1 MGERALNRFAGE
13 THIGLRRLSW
23 LPLMVTLA
31 LLILDVTT
39 NPITAEESMTELMTS
54 FAALAAVLGFV
65 VVGFYLSHRL
75 PANAVGWVLA
85 GFGLCFTLTF
95 VLEDAVANSLV
106 SGSVREWV
114 AWVSSWTW
122 VISGSLLAIYLPLLF
137 PDGRLPSYRWRWL
150 PRVAGG
156 AIAMI
161 VVANALS
168 VEATAPVRNP
178 LGIAELTELL
188 DLVGLIGFASY
199 ASCIVAAA
207 ISVVGRFRGS
217 QGIARR
223 QMLLFVASAAIV
235 AIGIGTS
242 YSLYELERPDLANLA
257 VGFVSLTVPVAVG
270 MAVLRY
276 RLYDLGRIFKR
287 TVSYTILA
295 VVLLGVYWAGILGL
309 QAVLDADDSL
319 SVAAS
324 TLAAAA
330 LFSPART
337 RIQAFVDRRFDR
349 ARYDAGKVV
358 DEFSSRLSQ
367 QVDLDQLN
375 LDLAGVVQST
385 LRPTAVSVWVRSA

>member
-1 MGERALNRFAGE
+1 MGDRAINTVVGDRYKW
-13 THIGLRRLSW
+13 LRRLSW
-23 LPLMVTLA
+23 LPLVLTLA
-31 LLILDVTT
+31 LLILDVTA
-39 NPITAEESMTELMTS
+39 NPITAEETLTELLTS

-85 GFGLCFTLTF
+85 GFGLFFTFTF
-95 VLEDAVANSLV
+95 VLEDAVAKSMV
-106 SGSVREWV
+106 SGSAREWV
-114 AWVSSWTW
+114 AWGSSWTW
-122 VISGSLLAIYLPLLF
+122 VISGALLAIYLPLLF
-137 PDGRLPSYRWRWL
+137 PDGRLPSNQWRWL

-178 LGIAELTELL
+178 MGIPELTDLL

-199 ASCIVAAA
+199 AGCIAGAA
-207 ISVVGRFRGS
+207 ISVVGRFKRS
-217 QGIARR
+217 HGIARR

-235 AIGIGTS
+235 AIGIGAS
-242 YSLYELERPDLANLA
+242 YTLYQLERPDLANLA
-257 VGFVSLTVPVAVG
+257 VGFVSLTVPAAVG
-270 MAVLRY
+270 MAVLRH

-287 TVSYTILA
+287 TVSYTVLGM
-295 VVLLGVYWAGILGL
+295 VLLGVYWAGILAL

-330 LFSPART
+330 AFGPARS
-337 RIQAFVDRRFDR
+337 RIQAFIDRRFDR

-358 DEFSSRLSQ
+358 DAFSSRLSQ
-367 QVDLDQLN
+367 QVDLDELN
-375 LDLAGVVQST
+375 LDLAAVVEST
-385 LRPTAVSVWVRSA
+385 LRPTAVSVWVRPS